1 MLEFDEKGNL
11 IPHNHHIEI
20 SYDVFVKNF
29 VKNFPIESTRHQIL
43 TDFERFLEEFC
54 SKIYSHFNIWIN
66 GSFVTQKV
74 NPNDIDCLIFIK
86 YDWLKVNE
94 KTLSNF
100 KTTIKQDYKNLDVYF
115 LIEYPENHEHRILT
129 DTDIFYW
136 RDWFSK
142 TRKNHSGKSFQKGFI
157 ELKI

>member
-74 NPNDIDCLIFIK
+74 NPNDIRDFDFKGSERPSRRAIQLTYK
-86 YDWLKVNE
+86 R
-94 KTLSNF
+94 LSR
-100 KTTIKQDYKNLDVYF
+100 Q
-115 LIEYPENHEHRILT
+115 ILP
-129 DTDIFYW
+129 
-136 RDWFSK
+136 
-142 TRKNHSGKSFQKGFI
+142 
-157 ELKI
+157 